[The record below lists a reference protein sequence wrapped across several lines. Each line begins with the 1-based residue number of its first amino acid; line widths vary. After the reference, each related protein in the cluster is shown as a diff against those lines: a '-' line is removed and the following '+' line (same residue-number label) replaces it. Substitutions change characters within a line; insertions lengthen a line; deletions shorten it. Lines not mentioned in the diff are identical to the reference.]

1 MQYYIYTT
9 CGTSTFTNLARR
21 KDPELNELIIKNS
34 NARDCCDFTSE
45 TKERIESLNKTLEEE
60 WKNYSASE
68 ARAKSAELNCL
79 LCWQEKNHIKASE
92 CFCSLLYTD
101 TVLGLYAATLVEGW
115 LKKNG
120 YNVYLS
126 QGIDY
131 LSTSSLENF
140 EKGLASLAEWA
151 FDNIPPA
158 EQRNS
163 NEKYVFNVAGGF
175 KSVSGFMQILGQFL
189 ADETIYLFEGGDEIL
204 SVPKLPVRWEQMDAI
219 RDNIDDYRRVSI
231 GLTPQNPE
239 KLNSLWVRDGSFT
252 PWGQIAWENAKQV
265 LYGEKVYPILYE
277 KIKEGE
283 TFRNTLSGL
292 TKDQIAIVNERI
304 DDLCRYIKGGKKQ
317 PLRRLDY
324 KKVQGG
330 GPYDYECD
338 VWDGNSKRFFCTDKD
353 GIVTI
358 DRFADAMH
366 KNR

>member
-1 MQYYIYTT
+1 MQYFVYTT
-9 CGTSTFTNLARR
+9 CGTSTFTNPAR
-21 KDPELNELIIKNS
+21 KNTELHDLIIKNS
-34 NARDCCDFTSE
+34 NVRDESE
-45 TKERIESLNKTLEEE
+45 LETEAKEKINAHYESLIEE
-60 WKNYSASE
+60 WQNYSVAE
-68 ARAKSAELNCL
+68 ARKRSAELNCL
-79 LCWQEKNHIKASE
+79 LCWQEKNNIPTSD
-92 CFCSLLYTD
+92 CFCYLLHTD
-101 TVLGLYAATLVEGW
+101 TVLGGYAASLVEEW
-115 LKKNG
+115 LKTNG
-120 YNVYLS
+120 YTVLPPERVP
-126 QGIDY
+126 Y
-131 LSTSSLENF
+131 LSTSSHDAF
-140 EKGLASLAEWA
+140 EKGLASLAEWT
-151 FDNIPPA
+151 FGYIPA
-158 EQRNS
+158 ADQRTATV
-163 NEKYVFNVAGGF
+163 KYIFNVAGGF
-175 KSVSGFMQILGQFL
+175 KAVSGFMQILGQFL
-189 ADETIYLFEGGDEIL
+189 ADETIYLFEGRNEIL
-204 SVPKLPVRWEQMDAI
+204 SVPKLPVRWEQIDTI

-231 GLTPQNPE
+231 GLPPQNPE
-239 KLNSLWVRDGSFT
+239 KLNSLWVREGAFT

-283 TFRNTLSGL
+283 AFRNTLSGL

-330 GPYDYECD
+330 GPYEYECD